1 MMDHE
6 IEAFIRDLL
15 RRHNLLTLATVREDG
30 LPQGDHC
37 RLCQRRPGALPGT
50 RLGPERTLRINCLA
64 RASSDG
70 EGLKSLSPDR
80 DQLPN
85 HRTEDLQK

>member
-6 IEAFIRDLL
+6 IEAFIRNLL
-15 RRHNLLTLATVREDG
+15 RRHNLLTLATW
-30 LPQGDHC
+30 C
-37 RLCQRRPGALPGT
+37 ST
-50 RLGPERTLRINCLA
+50 RYPSRARKDSRVNCLA